1 MAEKQEIEE
10 TSPQTCTLFVR
21 TPADVAVELDVY
33 PSETVWSVKCRL
45 ADVEGTPADQQRL
58 IWNGFNMD
66 DSKTLASL
74 HVQNGAVV
82 LLVPRMTNQ
91 IRSTI
96 GQFRLR
102 PPEACSWCLATELG

>member
-1 MAEKQEIEE
+1 MTHRKAITEKREIDEI
-10 TSPQTCTLFVR
+10 SPTTFTLFVR
-21 TPADVAVELDVY
+21 TPADV
-33 PSETVWSVKCRL
+33 
-45 ADVEGTPADQQRL
+45 EGTPADQLRL

-91 IRSTI
+91 IRSI
-96 GQFRLR
+96 
-102 PPEACSWCLATELG
+102 PPTTARGMLMVPGNRATPYGRGCRWWRTMSTD